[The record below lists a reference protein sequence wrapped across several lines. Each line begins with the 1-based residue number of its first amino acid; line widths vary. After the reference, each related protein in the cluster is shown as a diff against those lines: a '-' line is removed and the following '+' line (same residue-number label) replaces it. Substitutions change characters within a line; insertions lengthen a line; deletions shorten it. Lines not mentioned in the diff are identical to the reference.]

1 MLITFSF
8 LDFLVKFW
16 FPLNVS
22 FAKTL
27 SYIHDIS
34 TLRLFSNL
42 DCHYSEKHAAAFLQF
57 DLPNIVC
64 SFPVKQAPLSTQMN
78 EIGSLLHQQMKLP
91 STTNEITINK
101 WKSLSCRSSE
111 LIFFI
116 KSAKSPMEML
126 INYLCCVFRS
136 KQLKVKQN
144 LL

>member
-16 FPLNVS
+16 FPLSVS
-22 FAKTL
+22 CAKTL
-27 SYIHDIS
+27 SSIHDLS

-42 DCHYSEKHAAAFLQF
+42 YCHHSEKHAAAFLQF

-101 WKSLSCRSSE
+101 
-111 LIFFI
+111 
-116 KSAKSPMEML
+116 
-126 INYLCCVFRS
+126 
-136 KQLKVKQN
+136 
-144 LL
+144 